1 MQGAAAAMAQEP
13 SASNGAQRPARGA
26 RLGELLVREGLV
38 TQPQID
44 EALRVQASLDRYV
57 PIGHVLIAQRL
68 ISRDQLVAVLERHRR
83 STRLGDLLVKSSEIS
98 QEQLETALAEQRR
111 SGQPL
116 GATLLRLNMITEERL
131 RLALC
136 RQLHIRFFNLDS
148 IIIDPTLRGLVNERF
163 ALKHRVVP
171 LARVSNTLVA
181 AMDDPTMTRV
191 VDDLHRSTGLRIE
204 VITSTAGA
212 ITRALERLYRTEI
225 HPRLDAGENVDVIA
239 EQEPIDRQPINGRR
253 MDTAD
258 EIVRK
263 LLRVAIDR
271 GASDIH
277 LETIERRLRVRFR
290 IDGLLQHFNLGD
302 LAEDLVRQRPEVLSR
317 IKILGGLDIAERRR
331 PQDGSFRAR
340 VHCGPRVVAMD
351 FRISVIPGYYGEN
364 AVIRILDP
372 RSAPES
378 IDALGLAPAIT
389 ARLHPLLRSTAGI
402 LLVTGPT
409 GSGKSTTL
417 YGMLKSVYRPEI
429 KVVTAEDPIE
439 YVCND
444 FSQHEVDSRVGNS
457 FAQYLRSFLRHDPE
471 VIMIGEIRDSET
483 AELAFR
489 AAQTGHFIISTLHTN
504 DAIGAVNRLKDLGV
518 DANVC
523 TSALLGVMAQ
533 RLVRQ
538 ICWNCKQEYTP
549 SRSLLESVFD
559 VPPADF
565 RWYRGAGCD
574 ECHQSGYRGRL
585 LIAELWTPSDND
597 VMLIND
603 GAPFDAIQESARK
616 STIAM
621 ADDIVGKLREGRI
634 TLEEAVRAAPH
645 TAMRALRSMLL

>member
-1 MQGAAAAMAQEP
+1 M
-13 SASNGAQRPARGA
+13 
-26 RLGELLVREGLV
+26 
-38 TQPQID
+38 
-44 EALRVQASLDRYV
+44 
-57 PIGHVLIAQRL
+57 
-68 ISRDQLVAVLERHRR
+68 
-83 STRLGDLLVKSSEIS
+83 
-98 QEQLETALAEQRR
+98 
-111 SGQPL
+111 
-116 GATLLRLNMITEERL
+116 
-131 RLALC
+131 
-136 RQLHIRFFNLDS
+136 DS
-148 IIIDPTLRGLVNERF
+148 
-163 ALKHRVVP
+163 
-171 LARVSNTLVA
+171 
-181 AMDDPTMTRV
+181 
-191 VDDLHRSTGLRIE
+191 
-204 VITSTAGA
+204 
-212 ITRALERLYRTEI
+212 
-225 HPRLDAGENVDVIA
+225 
-239 EQEPIDRQPINGRR
+239 
-253 MDTAD
+253 AD

-340 VHCGPRVVAMD
+340 VHCGPRIVAMD

-378 IDALGLAPAIT
+378 IEALGLAPAIT
-389 ARLHPLLRSTAGI
+389 ARLQPLIRSTAGI

-444 FSQHEVDSRVGNS
+444 FSQHEVDTRVGNS

-504 DAIGAVNRLKDLGV
+504 DAVGAINRLKDLGV

-538 ICWNCKQEYTP
+538 ICWNCKQQYEP
-549 SRSLLESVFD
+549 PRQLLESVFD
-559 VPPADF
+559 VLPTAF
-565 RWYRGAGCD
+565 AWYRGAGCD
-574 ECHQSGYRGRL
+574 ECHHSGYKGRL
-585 LIAELWTPSDND
+585 LISELWTPSERD

-603 GAPFDAIQESARK
+603 GASFDAIQESASK

-621 ADDIVGKLREGRI
+621 ADDVLGKLRDGRI
-634 TLEEAVRAAPH
+634 TLEEVVRAVPH
-645 TAMRALRSMLL
+645 STMKALRATLL

>member
-1 MQGAAAAMAQEP
+1 MLAAAVSAAEP
-13 SASNGAQRPARGA
+13 SASIDAPRPARGA

-38 TQPQID
+38 TAPQIE
-44 EALRVQASLDRYV
+44 EALKMQASLERYV
-57 PIGHVLIAQRL
+57 PLGHVLIAQRL
-68 ISRDQLVAVLERHRR
+68 ISRDQLVNVLERHRR
-83 STRLGDLLVKSSEIS
+83 STRLGDLLVKSGEIS
-98 QEQLETALAEQRR
+98 QDQLETGLAEQRR
-111 SGQPL
+111 AGQPL
-116 GATLLRLNMITEERL
+116 GETLMRLNFVTEERL

-136 RQLHIRFFNLDS
+136 RQLHIRFFNLDA
-148 IIIDPTLRGLVNERF
+148 IIIDPTLRSLVNERF
-163 ALKHRVVP
+163 AIKFRVVP

-181 AMDDPTMTRV
+181 AMDDPTMSRV

-225 HPRLDAGENVDVIA
+225 HPRLDAGEDVDVIA
-239 EQEPIDRQPINGRR
+239 EQEPLDRRPPSGRR
-253 MDTAD
+253 MDSAD

-277 LETIERRLRVRFR
+277 LETIEGRLRVRFR

-302 LAEDLVRQRPEVLSR
+302 LTEDLMRQRPEVLSR
-317 IKILGGLDIAERRR
+317 IKILGSLDIAERRR

-340 VHCGPRVVAMD
+340 VHCGARIVAMD

-364 AVIRILDP
+364 VVIRILDP

-378 IDALGLAPAIT
+378 VEALGLAPAIT
-389 ARLHPLLRSTAGI
+389 ASLQPLIRSSAGI

-417 YGMLKSVYRPEI
+417 FGMLKSVYRPEI

-444 FSQHEVDSRVGNS
+444 FSQHEVDVRVGNT

-489 AAQTGHFIISTLHTN
+489 AAQTGHFILSTMHTN
-504 DAIGAVNRLKDLGV
+504 DSIGAINRLKDLGV

-538 ICWNCKQEYTP
+538 ICWNCKQEYEP
-549 SRSLLESVFD
+549 PRALLESVFEF
-559 VPPADF
+559 PPTGF
-565 RWYRGAGCD
+565 RFYRGAGCD
-574 ECHQSGYRGRL
+574 ECHHSGYKGRL
-585 LIAELWTPSDND
+585 LISELWTPSERD

-603 GAPFDAIQESARK
+603 GAPFDTIQESARK
-616 STIAM
+616 STIPM
-621 ADDIVGKLREGRI
+621 ADDVVGKLRDGRI
-634 TLEEAVRAAPH
+634 TLEEVVRAAPH
-645 TAMRALRSMLL
+645 TTIKALRTMLL

>member
-1 MQGAAAAMAQEP
+1 MLAAAVSAAEP
-13 SASNGAQRPARGA
+13 SASIDAPRPARGA

-38 TQPQID
+38 TAPQIE
-44 EALRVQASLDRYV
+44 EALKMQASLERYV
-57 PIGHVLIAQRL
+57 PLGHVLIAQRL
-68 ISRDQLVAVLERHRR
+68 ISRDQLVNVLERHRR
-83 STRLGDLLVKSSEIS
+83 STRLGDLLVKSGEIS
-98 QEQLETALAEQRR
+98 QDQLETGLAEQRR
-111 SGQPL
+111 AGQPL
-116 GATLLRLNMITEERL
+116 GETLMRLNFVTEERL

-136 RQLHIRFFNLDS
+136 RQLHIRFFNLDA

-163 ALKHRVVP
+163 ALKFRVVP

-225 HPRLDAGENVDVIA
+225 HPRLDAGEEVDVIA
-239 EQEPIDRQPINGRR
+239 EQEPLDRRPPSGRR

-277 LETIERRLRVRFR
+277 LETIEGRLRVRFR

-302 LAEDLVRQRPEVLSR
+302 LTEDLMRQRPEVLSR
-317 IKILGGLDIAERRR
+317 IKILGSLDIAERRR

-340 VHCGPRVVAMD
+340 VHCGARIVAMD

-364 AVIRILDP
+364 VVIRILDP

-378 IDALGLAPAIT
+378 VEALGLAPAIT
-389 ARLHPLLRSTAGI
+389 ASLQPLIRSSAGI

-417 YGMLKSVYRPEI
+417 FGMLKSVYRPEI
-429 KVVTAEDPIE
+429 KIVTAEDPIE

-444 FSQHEVDSRVGNS
+444 FSQHEVDVRVGNT

-471 VIMIGEIRDSET
+471 VIMIGEIRDGET

-489 AAQTGHFIISTLHTN
+489 AAQTGHFIISTMHTN
-504 DAIGAVNRLKDLGV
+504 DSIGAINRLKDLGV

-538 ICWNCKQEYTP
+538 ICWNCKQEYEP
-549 SRSLLESVFD
+549 PRALLESVFEF
-559 VPPADF
+559 PPTGF
-565 RWYRGAGCD
+565 RFYRGAGCD
-574 ECHQSGYRGRL
+574 ECHHSGYKGRL
-585 LIAELWTPSDND
+585 LISELWTPSERD

-603 GAPFDAIQESARK
+603 GAPFDTIQESARK
-616 STIAM
+616 STIPM
-621 ADDIVGKLREGRI
+621 ADDVVGKLRDGRI
-634 TLEEAVRAAPH
+634 TLEEVVRAAPH
-645 TAMRALRSMLL
+645 TTIKALRTMLL

>member
-1 MQGAAAAMAQEP
+1 MLAAAVSAAEP
-13 SASNGAQRPARGA
+13 SASIDAPRPARGA

-38 TQPQID
+38 TAPQIE
-44 EALRVQASLDRYV
+44 EALKMQASLERYV
-57 PIGHVLIAQRL
+57 PLGHVLIAQRL
-68 ISRDQLVAVLERHRR
+68 ISRDQLVNVLERHRR
-83 STRLGDLLVKSSEIS
+83 STRLGDLLVKSGEIS
-98 QEQLETALAEQRR
+98 QDQLETGLAEQRR
-111 SGQPL
+111 AGQPL
-116 GATLLRLNMITEERL
+116 GETLMRLNFVTEERL

-136 RQLHIRFFNLDS
+136 RQLHIRFFNLDA
-148 IIIDPTLRGLVNERF
+148 IIIDPTLRSLVNERF
-163 ALKHRVVP
+163 AIKFRVVP

-181 AMDDPTMTRV
+181 AMDDPTMSRV

-225 HPRLDAGENVDVIA
+225 HPRLDAGEDVDVIA
-239 EQEPIDRQPINGRR
+239 EQEPLDRRPPSGRR
-253 MDTAD
+253 MDSAD

-277 LETIERRLRVRFR
+277 LETIEGRLRVRFR

-302 LAEDLVRQRPEVLSR
+302 LTEDLMRQRPEVLSR
-317 IKILGGLDIAERRR
+317 IKILGSLDIAERRR

-340 VHCGPRVVAMD
+340 VHCGARIVAMD

-364 AVIRILDP
+364 VVIRILDP

-378 IDALGLAPAIT
+378 VEALGLGPAIT
-389 ARLHPLLRSTAGI
+389 ASLQPLIRSSAGI

-417 YGMLKSVYRPEI
+417 FGMLKSVYRPEI
-429 KVVTAEDPIE
+429 KIVTAEDPIE

-444 FSQHEVDSRVGNS
+444 FSQHEVDVRVGNT

-471 VIMIGEIRDSET
+471 VIMIGEIRDGET

-489 AAQTGHFIISTLHTN
+489 AAQTGHFIISTMHTN
-504 DAIGAVNRLKDLGV
+504 DSIGAINRLKDLGV

-538 ICWNCKQEYTP
+538 ICWNCKQEYEP
-549 SRSLLESVFD
+549 PRALLESVFEF
-559 VPPADF
+559 PPTGF
-565 RWYRGAGCD
+565 RFYRGAGCD
-574 ECHQSGYRGRL
+574 ECHHSGYKGRL
-585 LIAELWTPSDND
+585 LISELWTPSERD

-603 GAPFDAIQESARK
+603 GAPFDTIQESARK
-616 STIAM
+616 STIPM
-621 ADDIVGKLREGRI
+621 ADDVVGKLRDGRI
-634 TLEEAVRAAPH
+634 TLEEVVRAAPH
-645 TAMRALRSMLL
+645 TTIKALRTMLL

>member
-1 MQGAAAAMAQEP
+1 MLAAAVSAAEP
-13 SASNGAQRPARGA
+13 SASIDAPRPARGA

-38 TQPQID
+38 TAPQIE
-44 EALRVQASLDRYV
+44 EALKMQASLERYV
-57 PIGHVLIAQRL
+57 PLGHVLIAQRL
-68 ISRDQLVAVLERHRR
+68 ISRDQLVNVLERHRR
-83 STRLGDLLVKSSEIS
+83 STRLGDLLVKSGEIS
-98 QEQLETALAEQRR
+98 QDQLETGLAEQRR
-111 SGQPL
+111 AGQPL
-116 GATLLRLNMITEERL
+116 GETLMRLNFVTEERL

-136 RQLHIRFFNLDS
+136 RQLHIRFFNLDA
-148 IIIDPTLRGLVNERF
+148 IIIDPTLRSLVNERF
-163 ALKHRVVP
+163 AIKFRVVP

-181 AMDDPTMTRV
+181 AMDDPTMSRV

-225 HPRLDAGENVDVIA
+225 HPRLDAGEDVDVIA
-239 EQEPIDRQPINGRR
+239 EQEPLDRRPPSGRR
-253 MDTAD
+253 MDSAD

-277 LETIERRLRVRFR
+277 LETIEGRLRVRFR

-302 LAEDLVRQRPEVLSR
+302 LTEDLMRQRPEVLSR
-317 IKILGGLDIAERRR
+317 IKILGSLDIAERRR

-340 VHCGPRVVAMD
+340 VHCGARIVAMD

-364 AVIRILDP
+364 VVIRILDP

-378 IDALGLAPAIT
+378 VEALGLGPAIT
-389 ARLHPLLRSTAGI
+389 ASLQPLIRSSAGI

-417 YGMLKSVYRPEI
+417 FGMLKSVYRPEI

-444 FSQHEVDSRVGNS
+444 FSQHEVDVRVGNT

-471 VIMIGEIRDSET
+471 VIMIGEIRDGET

-489 AAQTGHFIISTLHTN
+489 AAQTGHFIISTMHTN
-504 DAIGAVNRLKDLGV
+504 DSIGAINRLKDLGV

-538 ICWNCKQEYTP
+538 ICWNCKQEYEP
-549 SRSLLESVFD
+549 PRALLESVFEF
-559 VPPADF
+559 PPTGF
-565 RWYRGAGCD
+565 RFYRGAGCD
-574 ECHQSGYRGRL
+574 ECHHSGYKGRL
-585 LIAELWTPSDND
+585 LISELWTPSERD

-603 GAPFDAIQESARK
+603 GAPFDTIQESARK
-616 STIAM
+616 STIPM
-621 ADDIVGKLREGRI
+621 ADDVVGKLRDGRI
-634 TLEEAVRAAPH
+634 TLEEVVRAAPH
-645 TAMRALRSMLL
+645 TTIKALRTMLL

>member
-1 MQGAAAAMAQEP
+1 MLAAAVSAAEP
-13 SASNGAQRPARGA
+13 SASIDAPRPARGA

-38 TQPQID
+38 TAPQIE
-44 EALRVQASLDRYV
+44 EALKMQASLERYV
-57 PIGHVLIAQRL
+57 PLGHVLIAQRL
-68 ISRDQLVAVLERHRR
+68 ISRDQLVNVLERHRR
-83 STRLGDLLVKSSEIS
+83 STRLGDLLVKSGEIS
-98 QEQLETALAEQRR
+98 QDQLETGLAEQRR
-111 SGQPL
+111 AGQPL
-116 GATLLRLNMITEERL
+116 GETLMRLNFVTEERL

-136 RQLHIRFFNLDS
+136 RQLHIRFFNLDA
-148 IIIDPTLRGLVNERF
+148 IIIDPTLRSLVNERF
-163 ALKHRVVP
+163 AIKFRVVP

-181 AMDDPTMTRV
+181 AMDDPTMSRV

-225 HPRLDAGENVDVIA
+225 HPRLDAGEDVDVIA
-239 EQEPIDRQPINGRR
+239 EQEPLDRRPPSGRR
-253 MDTAD
+253 MDSAD

-277 LETIERRLRVRFR
+277 LETIEGRLRVRFR

-302 LAEDLVRQRPEVLSR
+302 LTEDLMRQRPEVLSR
-317 IKILGGLDIAERRR
+317 IKILGSLDIAERRR

-340 VHCGPRVVAMD
+340 VHCGARIVAMD

-364 AVIRILDP
+364 VVIRILDP

-378 IDALGLAPAIT
+378 VEALGLGPAIT
-389 ARLHPLLRSTAGI
+389 ASLQPLIRSSAGI

-417 YGMLKSVYRPEI
+417 FGMLKSGYRPEI

-444 FSQHEVDSRVGNS
+444 FSQHEVDVRVGNT

-471 VIMIGEIRDSET
+471 VIMIGEIRDGET

-489 AAQTGHFIISTLHTN
+489 AAQTGHFIISTMHTN
-504 DAIGAVNRLKDLGV
+504 DSIGAINRLKDLGV

-538 ICWNCKQEYTP
+538 ICWNCKQEYEP
-549 SRSLLESVFD
+549 PRALLESVFEF
-559 VPPADF
+559 PPTGF
-565 RWYRGAGCD
+565 RFYRGAGCD
-574 ECHQSGYRGRL
+574 ECHHSGYKGRL
-585 LIAELWTPSDND
+585 LISELWTPSERD

-603 GAPFDAIQESARK
+603 GAPFDTIQESARK
-616 STIAM
+616 STIPM
-621 ADDIVGKLREGRI
+621 ADDVVGKLRDGRI
-634 TLEEAVRAAPH
+634 TLEEVVRAAPH
-645 TAMRALRSMLL
+645 TTIKALRTMLL

>member
-1 MQGAAAAMAQEP
+1 MHAAAVSAPEP
-13 SASNGAQRPARGA
+13 SASIDAPRPARGL
-26 RLGELLVREGLV
+26 RLGELLVREGLL
-38 TQPQID
+38 TGPQIE
-44 EALRVQASLDRYV
+44 EALKMQASLDRYV
-57 PIGHVLIAQRL
+57 PLGHVLIAQRL
-68 ISRDQLVAVLERHRR
+68 ISRDQLVTVLERHRR
-83 STRLGDLLVKSSEIS
+83 STRLGDLLVKSGEIS
-98 QEQLETALAEQRR
+98 QEQLETGLAEQRR
-111 SGQPL
+111 AGQPL
-116 GATLLRLNMITEERL
+116 GETLIRLNFVTEERL

-136 RQLHIRFFNLDS
+136 RQLHIRFFNLDA
-148 IIIDPTLRGLVNERF
+148 IIIDPTLRSLVNERF
-163 ALKHRVVP
+163 ALKFRVVP

-212 ITRALERLYRTEI
+212 ITRALERLYRTQI
-225 HPRLDAGENVDVIA
+225 TPRLDAGEEVDVIA
-239 EQEPIDRQPINGRR
+239 EQEPLDRRPPSGRR
-253 MDTAD
+253 MDSAD

-277 LETIERRLRVRFR
+277 LETIEGRLRARFR

-317 IKILGGLDIAERRR
+317 IKILGSLDIAERRR

-340 VHCGPRVVAMD
+340 VHCGARIVAMD

-364 AVIRILDP
+364 IVIRILDP

-378 IDALGLAPAIT
+378 IEALGLAPAIT
-389 ARLHPLLRSTAGI
+389 ARLQPLMRSTAGI

-417 YGMLKSVYRPEI
+417 FGMLKSIYRPEI

-444 FSQHEVDSRVGNS
+444 FSQHEVDVRVGNT

-471 VIMIGEIRDSET
+471 VIMIGEIRDGET

-489 AAQTGHFIISTLHTN
+489 AAQTGHFIISTMHTN
-504 DAIGAVNRLKDLGV
+504 DSIGAINRLKDLGV

-523 TSALLGVMAQ
+523 TSSLLGVMAQ
-533 RLVRQ
+533 RLIRQ
-538 ICWNCKQEYTP
+538 ICWNCKQEYELP
-549 SRSLLESVFD
+549 RALLESVFD
-559 VPPADF
+559 VPPTGF
-565 RWYRGAGCD
+565 RFYRGIGCD
-574 ECHQSGYRGRL
+574 ECHHSGYKGRL
-585 LIAELWTPSDND
+585 LISELWTPSEQD
-597 VMLIND
+597 VMLVND
-603 GAPFDAIQESARK
+603 GAPFDTIQESARK
-616 STIAM
+616 STIPM
-621 ADDIVGKLREGRI
+621 VDDVVGKLRDGRI
-634 TLEEAVRAAPH
+634 TLEEVVRAAPH
-645 TAMRALRSMLL
+645 TTIKALRMMLL

>member
-1 MQGAAAAMAQEP
+1 MLAAAVSAAEP
-13 SASNGAQRPARGA
+13 SASIDAPRPARGA

-38 TQPQID
+38 TAPQIE
-44 EALRVQASLDRYV
+44 EALKMQASLERYV
-57 PIGHVLIAQRL
+57 PLGHVLIAQRL
-68 ISRDQLVAVLERHRR
+68 ISRDQLVNVLERHRR
-83 STRLGDLLVKSSEIS
+83 STRLGDLLVKSGEIS
-98 QEQLETALAEQRR
+98 QDQLETGLAEQRR
-111 SGQPL
+111 AGQPL
-116 GATLLRLNMITEERL
+116 GETLMRLNFVTEERL

-136 RQLHIRFFNLDS
+136 RQLHIRFFNLDA
-148 IIIDPTLRGLVNERF
+148 IIIDPTLRSLVNERF
-163 ALKHRVVP
+163 AIKFRVVP

-181 AMDDPTMTRV
+181 AMDDPTMSRV

-225 HPRLDAGENVDVIA
+225 HPRLDAGEDVDVIA
-239 EQEPIDRQPINGRR
+239 EQEPLDRRPPSGRR
-253 MDTAD
+253 MDSAD

-277 LETIERRLRVRFR
+277 LETIEGRLRVRFR

-302 LAEDLVRQRPEVLSR
+302 LTEDLMRQRPEVLSR
-317 IKILGGLDIAERRR
+317 IKILGSLDIAERRR

-340 VHCGPRVVAMD
+340 VHCGARIVAMD

-364 AVIRILDP
+364 VVIRILDP

-378 IDALGLAPAIT
+378 VEALGLAPAIT
-389 ARLHPLLRSTAGI
+389 ASLQPLIRSSAGI

-417 YGMLKSVYRPEI
+417 FGMLKSVYRPEI
-429 KVVTAEDPIE
+429 KIVTAEDPIE

-444 FSQHEVDSRVGNS
+444 FSQHEVDVRVGNT

-471 VIMIGEIRDSET
+471 VIMIGEIRDGET

-489 AAQTGHFIISTLHTN
+489 AAQTGHFIISTMHTN
-504 DAIGAVNRLKDLGV
+504 DSIGAINRLKDLGV

-538 ICWNCKQEYTP
+538 ICWNCKQEYEP
-549 SRSLLESVFD
+549 PRALLESVFEF
-559 VPPADF
+559 PPTGF
-565 RWYRGAGCD
+565 RFYRGAGCD
-574 ECHQSGYRGRL
+574 ECHHSGYKGRL
-585 LIAELWTPSDND
+585 LISELWTPSERD

-603 GAPFDAIQESARK
+603 GAPFDTIQESARK
-616 STIAM
+616 STIPM
-621 ADDIVGKLREGRI
+621 ADDVVGKLRDGRI
-634 TLEEAVRAAPH
+634 TLEEVVRAAPH
-645 TAMRALRSMLL
+645 TTIKALRTMLL

>member
-1 MQGAAAAMAQEP
+1 MLAAAVSAAEP
-13 SASNGAQRPARGA
+13 SASIDAPRPARGL
-26 RLGELLVREGLV
+26 RLGELLVREGFV
-38 TQPQID
+38 TGAQIE
-44 EALRVQASLDRYV
+44 EALKMQASLDRYV
-57 PIGHVLIAQRL
+57 PLGHVLVAQRL
-68 ISRDQLVAVLERHRR
+68 ISRDQLVTVLERHRR
-83 STRLGDLLVKSSEIS
+83 STRLGDLLVKSGEIS
-98 QEQLETALAEQRR
+98 QEQLETGLAEQRR
-111 SGQPL
+111 AGQPL
-116 GATLLRLNMITEERL
+116 GETLIRLNFVTEERL

-136 RQLHIRFFNLDS
+136 RQLHIRFFNLDA
-148 IIIDPTLRGLVNERF
+148 IIIDPTLRSLVNERF
-163 ALKHRVVP
+163 ALKFRVVP

-181 AMDDPTMTRV
+181 AMDDPTMSRV

-225 HPRLDAGENVDVIA
+225 TPRLDAGGDVDVIA
-239 EQEPIDRQPINGRR
+239 EQEPLDRRPPSGRR
-253 MDTAD
+253 MDSAD

-277 LETIERRLRVRFR
+277 LETIEGRLRVRFR

-317 IKILGGLDIAERRR
+317 IKILGSLDIAERRR

-340 VHCGPRVVAMD
+340 VHCGARIVAMD

-364 AVIRILDP
+364 VVIRILDP

-378 IDALGLAPAIT
+378 VEALGLAPAIT
-389 ARLHPLLRSTAGI
+389 ARLQPLIRSSAGI

-417 YGMLKSVYRPEI
+417 FGMLKSVYRPEI

-444 FSQHEVDSRVGNS
+444 FSQHEVDVRVGNT

-471 VIMIGEIRDSET
+471 VIMIGEIRDGET

-489 AAQTGHFIISTLHTN
+489 AAQTGHFIISTMHTN
-504 DAIGAVNRLKDLGV
+504 DSIGAINRLKDLGV

-538 ICWNCKQEYTP
+538 ICWNCKQEYEP
-549 SRSLLESVFD
+549 PRALLESVFE
-559 VPPADF
+559 VPPTGF
-565 RWYRGAGCD
+565 RFYRGAGCD
-574 ECHQSGYRGRL
+574 ECHHSGYKGRL
-585 LIAELWTPSDND
+585 LISELWTPSERD
-597 VMLIND
+597 VMLVND
-603 GAPFDAIQESARK
+603 GAPFDTIQESARK
-616 STIAM
+616 STIPM
-621 ADDIVGKLREGRI
+621 ADDVVGKLRDGRI
-634 TLEEAVRAAPH
+634 TLEEVVRAAPH
-645 TAMRALRSMLL
+645 TTIKALRTMLL

>member
-1 MQGAAAAMAQEP
+1 MGGAALAVPEP
-13 SASNGAQRPARGA
+13 SASTDTPRPARGA
-26 RLGELLVREGLV
+26 RLGELLVKEGLV
-38 TQPQID
+38 TQPQIE
-44 EALRVQASLDRYV
+44 EALRMQATLDRYV
-57 PIGHVLIAQRL
+57 PLGHVLVAQRL

-83 STRLGDLLVKSSEIS
+83 STRLGDLLVKSGEIT

-111 SGQPL
+111 AGQPL
-116 GATLLRLNMITEERL
+116 GATLMRLNMVSEERL

-136 RQLHIRFFNLDS
+136 RQLHIRFFNLDA

-171 LARVSNTLVA
+171 LARVSNTLVT

-212 ITRALERLYRTEI
+212 ITRALERLYQTEAL
-225 HPRLDAGENVDVIA
+225 PRLDVGDDVDVIA
-239 EQEPIDRQPINGRR
+239 EQEPIDRRPLNRR
-253 MDTAD
+253 MDSAD

-277 LETIERRLRVRFR
+277 LETIERKLRVRFR

-340 VHCGPRVVAMD
+340 VHCGPRIVAMD

-378 IDALGLAPAIT
+378 IEALGLAPAIT
-389 ARLHPLLRSTAGI
+389 TRLQPLIRSTAGI

-417 YGMLKSVYRPEI
+417 YGMLKSVYRPEL

-444 FSQHEVDSRVGNS
+444 FSQHEVDARVGNS

-471 VIMIGEIRDSET
+471 VIMIGEIRDAET

-504 DAIGAVNRLKDLGV
+504 DAVGAVNRLKDLGV

-538 ICWNCKQEYTP
+538 ICWNCKEQYEPT
-549 SRSLLESVFD
+549 RQLLESVFD
-559 VPPADF
+559 VPPTGFA
-565 RWYRGAGCD
+565 WYRGAGCD
-574 ECHQSGYRGRL
+574 ECHHSGYKGRL
-585 LIAELWTPSDND
+585 LISELWTPSEKD

-603 GAPFDAIQESARK
+603 GASFDAIQESASK

-621 ADDIVGKLREGRI
+621 ADDVLGKLRDGRI
-634 TLEEAVRAAPH
+634 TLEEVIRAVPH
-645 TAMRALRSMLL
+645 STMKALRATLL

>member
-1 MQGAAAAMAQEP
+1 M
-13 SASNGAQRPARGA
+13 
-26 RLGELLVREGLV
+26 
-38 TQPQID
+38 
-44 EALRVQASLDRYV
+44 
-57 PIGHVLIAQRL
+57 
-68 ISRDQLVAVLERHRR
+68 
-83 STRLGDLLVKSSEIS
+83 
-98 QEQLETALAEQRR
+98 
-111 SGQPL
+111 
-116 GATLLRLNMITEERL
+116 
-131 RLALC
+131 
-136 RQLHIRFFNLDS
+136 DS
-148 IIIDPTLRGLVNERF
+148 
-163 ALKHRVVP
+163 
-171 LARVSNTLVA
+171 
-181 AMDDPTMTRV
+181 
-191 VDDLHRSTGLRIE
+191 
-204 VITSTAGA
+204 
-212 ITRALERLYRTEI
+212 
-225 HPRLDAGENVDVIA
+225 
-239 EQEPIDRQPINGRR
+239 
-253 MDTAD
+253 AD

-340 VHCGPRVVAMD
+340 VHCGPRIVAMD

-378 IDALGLAPAIT
+378 IEALGLAPAIT
-389 ARLHPLLRSTAGI
+389 GRLQPLIRSTAGI

-444 FSQHEVDSRVGNS
+444 FSQHEVDTRVGNS

-471 VIMIGEIRDSET
+471 VIMIGEIRDGET

-538 ICWNCKQEYTP
+538 ICWNCKQQYEP
-549 SRSLLESVFD
+549 PRQLLESVFD
-559 VPPADF
+559 VRADGIRLVSRRRLRRVPP
-565 RWYRGAGCD
+565 
-574 ECHQSGYRGRL
+574 QRL
-585 LIAELWTPSDND
+585 QGTAPHLRAVDAE
-597 VMLIND
+597 
-603 GAPFDAIQESARK
+603 
-616 STIAM
+616 
-621 ADDIVGKLREGRI
+621 REGRDADQRRRV
-634 TLEEAVRAAPH
+634 LRRDPGVGEQEHDRHGRRRGGQAPGRPHHARGSDPRRAAQHDEGAPRDAPLVVGADMAPH
-645 TAMRALRSMLL
+645 ARRRSAGPGGAVAGLSTRL